1 MKQRDEKYNENEKQ
15 TANAPGNNEPVK
27 KEGMTAGEEADNLTD
42 VKQPADH
49 DHEAQIGQMQQQYNE
64 LNDSYLRLHA
74 DFDNFRKRTL
84 KEKADII
91 RSGGERVLSDI
102 IPLVDDFE
110 RALKALNEDEEKDSI
125 LEGIDLIYQKFI
137 SFLEQHGV
145 REIESI
151 GQPFDPDKFEA
162 VTTIPV
168 EDKSQKGKVIDCIQK
183 GYMLNDKVIRF
194 PKVIVGE

>member
-1 MKQRDEKYNENEKQ
+1 MKQSDEKYNENEKQ
-15 TANAPGNNEPVK
+15 TTNVPDKNETVE
-27 KEGMTAGEEADNLTD
+27 KEGVIAAEETDNLTEA
-42 VKQPADH
+42 KPADYNQ
-49 DHEAQIGQMQQQYNE
+49 ENPISQMQQQYDE
-64 LNDSYLRLHA
+64 LNDNYLRLHA
-74 DFDNFRKRTL
+74 DFDNYRKRTM
-84 KEKADII
+84 KEKAEII

-110 RALKALNEDEEKDSI
+110 RALKALHEAEEKDSI

-145 REIESI
+145 REMESV
-151 GQPFDPDKFEA
+151 GLPFDPDKFEA

-183 GYMLNDKVIRF
+183 GYTLNDKVIRF

>member
-1 MKQRDEKYNENEKQ
+1 MKQRDEKYNENEKR
-15 TANAPGNNEPVK
+15 TTNAPEKNETID
-27 KEGMTAGEEADNLTD
+27 KEGVIATEETDNLTD
-42 VKQPADH
+42 AKPADY
-49 DHEAQIGQMQQQYNE
+49 DQENQISQMQQQYDD

-74 DFDNFRKRTL
+74 DFDNYRKRTM

-110 RALKALNEDEEKDSI
+110 RALKALHEAEEKDSI
-125 LEGIDLIYQKFI
+125 LEGIDLIYQKFV

-145 REIESI
+145 REIESV
-151 GQPFDPDKFEA
+151 GLPFDPDKFEA
-162 VTTIPV
+162 VTTVPV
-168 EDKSQKGKVIDCIQK
+168 ADESQKGKVVDCIQK
-183 GYMLNDKVIRF
+183 GYSLNDKVIRF

>member
-1 MKQRDEKYNENEKQ
+1 MKQKENNYDKEKQ
-15 TANAPGNNEPVK
+15 KSSSTSLEENIVNESDAK
-27 KEGMTAGEEADNLTD
+27 GKETDNLSDD
-42 VKQPADH
+42 VAQSVVEKKQLD
-49 DHEAQIGQMQQQYNE
+49 QMQQQYDE

-74 DFDNFRKRTL
+74 DFDNFRKRSM

-110 RALKALNEDEEKDSI
+110 RALEALHQAEEKDAL
-125 LEGIDLIYQKFI
+125 LEGIDLIYQKFV

-145 REIESI
+145 KEIETV
-151 GQPFDPDKFEA
+151 GLPFDPDKFEA

-168 EDKSQKGKVIDCIQK
+168 TDESQKGKVVDCIQK
-183 GYMLNDKVIRF
+183 GYTLNDKVIRF